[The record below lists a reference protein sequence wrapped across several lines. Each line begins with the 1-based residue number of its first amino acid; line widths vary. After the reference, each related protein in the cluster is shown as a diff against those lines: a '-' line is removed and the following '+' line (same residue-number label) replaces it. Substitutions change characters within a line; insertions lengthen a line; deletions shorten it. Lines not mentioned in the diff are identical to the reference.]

1 MKKEKGSKVRQNI
14 FQKAWLWI
22 TFSKKR
28 WISALIILAVVAGII
43 FKIRSAGS
51 NVVKYQTTSV
61 QKGTVVSTVSASGR
75 ALTTSAL
82 NIETQVSGIVKDVY
96 VKDGDKVYA
105 GQVIADFTLDTNG
118 IQNYA
123 QASAS
128 YLSAKNAVATD
139 NADYYSLQSA
149 MFTANQ
155 KFINDAAARGLS
167 TGDPTYIEEYGT
179 WRAAESA
186 FLQQQT
192 SLAKDQA
199 SLNNAAINLQQNSSI
214 VTAPYSG
221 TISNVTLVPGMV
233 LSNTVNN
240 SSTSSSSTS
249 SNSTTRIATIENE
262 STPIVNVALAET
274 DVPNVKVGQ
283 KATITFDS
291 IPNSTF
297 TGIVATVDRIGTVSS
312 NVTSY
317 TANIKLDS
325 GSSQILPNMAAT
337 ANIITATAT
346 DVLYVPSASLTT
358 ANGTTY
364 AKTLS
369 NGSEVDV
376 QVETGISSDTDTVIT
391 SGLSEGQ
398 TVITGASNASSGTS
412 GGTSV
417 FSRSFGGGGG
427 TVIRRIGG

>member
-1 MKKEKGSKVRQNI
+1 MKKEKGSKVQQNI
-14 FQKAWLWI
+14 FQRVWLWI

-28 WISALIILAVVAGII
+28 WISALVVLIIVAGII

-186 FLQQQT
+186 FLQQHFWQ
-192 SLAKDQA
+192 K
-199 SLNNAAINLQQNSSI
+199 
-214 VTAPYSG
+214 G
-221 TISNVTLVPGMV
+221 T
-233 LSNTVNN
+233 
-240 SSTSSSSTS
+240 
-249 SNSTTRIATIENE
+249 
-262 STPIVNVALAET
+262 
-274 DVPNVKVGQ
+274 KH
-283 KATITFDS
+283 
-291 IPNSTF
+291 
-297 TGIVATVDRIGTVSS
+297 
-312 NVTSY
+312 
-317 TANIKLDS
+317 
-325 GSSQILPNMAAT
+325 
-337 ANIITATAT
+337 
-346 DVLYVPSASLTT
+346 
-358 ANGTTY
+358 
-364 AKTLS
+364 
-369 NGSEVDV
+369 
-376 QVETGISSDTDTVIT
+376 
-391 SGLSEGQ
+391 
-398 TVITGASNASSGTS
+398 
-412 GGTSV
+412 
-417 FSRSFGGGGG
+417 
-427 TVIRRIGG
+427 